1 MQAQCTWY
9 EDQLCVT
16 PTWHKLMKATVQEV
30 RPDDS
35 MRAVWS
41 RNRE

>member
-1 MQAQCTWY
+1 
-9 EDQLCVT
+9 
-16 PTWHKLMKATVQEV
+16 MKATVQEV